1 MLGQGVGRQ
10 EGLAE
15 GGFVR
20 DGIVEG
26 ERRLGQG
33 VVYQ

>member
-10 EGLAE
+10 AGVAE
-15 GGFVR
+15 GGLVC